1 MSTVLITGATGGL
14 GRPLA
19 ARLAAEGATVLVH
32 GRDQHNR
39 EQFVDELRARGGRAQ
54 AYGGDLAVLA
64 EVVELAERVAVG
76 HPELDV
82 LVNNAG
88 VGFGAPGAGRE
99 LTPDGN
105 ELRFAVNYLAPV
117 LLTRRLLDTL
127 RGNPGARIVNVGS
140 IGQADLDLTDPQFER
155 DYDGTLAYRRSKLAL
170 VMFTIDLA
178 DELSGPPGAARPAD
192 GVAPPVPTV
201 NVLHPE
207 TLMDTTMVRD
217 AAIAPR
223 SSVSDGVANV
233 LALLHGPAAS
243 GVTGQYFDR
252 TRHAEPLAQA
262 SDEGV
267 RAELRALTE
276 QLLRPYLR

>member
-1 MSTVLITGATGGL
+1 MTTVLITGATGGL

-19 ARLAAEGATVLVH
+19 ASLTAEGATVLVH
-32 GRDQHNR
+32 GRDQGNR
-39 EQFVDELRARGGRAQ
+39 EQLVHALRAQGGRAQ

-64 EVVELAERVAVG
+64 DVAELAERVAAE

-88 VGFGAPGAGRE
+88 VGFGAPGAARE
-99 LTPDGN
+99 LTRDGN

-127 RGNPGARIVNVGS
+127 GGNPGARIVNVGS
-140 IGQADLDLTDPQFER
+140 IGQADLDLTDPQSER

-178 DELSGPPGAARPAD
+178 DELAGRPDAARPTD
-192 GVAPPVPTV
+192 GAAPPVPTV

-217 AAIAPR
+217 AEIAPR

-252 TRHAEPLAQA
+252 DRHAEPLAQA
-262 SDEGV
+262 RDQSV
-267 RAELRALTE
+267 RAELRALTD